1 MDKNQ
6 CLQILELGANASPE
20 DIKKAYKKM
29 ALKYH
34 PDRQEQSLSAEEKKQ
49 AEEKFKQISEAY
61 ELLMNPDKFNTMNNG
76 APGFGRGCVDPNEL
90 FAQIFRDMN
99 IHQGHGQGH
108 GHPFGNIF
116 EVHMNGGMPFG
127 GMPNNNNVMRSSSVF
142 FINGQKIE
150 KVTEIFDKIV

>member
-49 AEEKFKQISEAY
+49 AEEVIYFPKEIDVRANWDVDQ
-61 ELLMNPDKFNTMNNG
+61 
-76 APGFGRGCVDPNEL
+76 GFDL
-90 FAQIFRDMN
+90 TQ
-99 IHQGHGQGH
+99 
-108 GHPFGNIF
+108 
-116 EVHMNGGMPFG
+116 
-127 GMPNNNNVMRSSSVF
+127 
-142 FINGQKIE
+142 
-150 KVTEIFDKIV
+150 